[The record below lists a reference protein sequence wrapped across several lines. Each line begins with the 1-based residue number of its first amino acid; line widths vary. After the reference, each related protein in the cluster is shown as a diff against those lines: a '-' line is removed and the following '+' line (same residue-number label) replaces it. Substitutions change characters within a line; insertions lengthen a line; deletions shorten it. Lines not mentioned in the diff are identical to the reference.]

1 MNNHH
6 TILQTFK
13 VIRDSQ
19 HPIDVEYL
27 QSVTGFDKR
36 RVQRHALVLTNSGL
50 VKKIGDRPSDG
61 YLYKLA
67 LPSSAG

>member
-1 MNNHH
+1 MNNNH

-19 HPIDVEYL
+19 RPIDTDYL
-27 QSVTGFDKR
+27 QTITGFDKR
-36 RVQRHALVLTNSGL
+36 KVQRHALALTELGL
-50 VKKIGDRPSDG
+50 VKKIGDRPCDG